1 MMEAFSKTK
10 SEYEPVRKL
19 FSFIVG
25 VIGLLLIYFVSKNLI
40 ADYESLFTINNF
52 LSLLTPILLSLL
64 FLPFLYLVTL
74 YTTYENLFVR
84 FEILLKQNPEFIKP
98 LKRKVLVTNNF
109 NLSKLRVFIENSRMK
124 LTKVSTKNDI
134 DNLFKN

>member
-1 MMEAFSKTK
+1 MVQFTQDWS
-10 SEYEPVRKL
+10 
-19 FSFIVG
+19 IVG

-109 NLSKLRVFIENSRMK
+109 NLSKLRVVIENSRMK